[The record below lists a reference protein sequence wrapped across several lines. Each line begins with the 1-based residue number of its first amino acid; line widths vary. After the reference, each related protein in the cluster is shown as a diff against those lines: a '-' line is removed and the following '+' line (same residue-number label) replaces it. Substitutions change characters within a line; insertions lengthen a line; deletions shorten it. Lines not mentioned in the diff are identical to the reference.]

1 MILICCEQTVAGSIA
16 SITTTSITTSEEEA
30 CLLPTETTRI
40 LYNAIES
47 FKAAGI
53 DLPGWMQ
60 YPFVGDDSADDDGDF
75 DDDGSDDN
83 DGDGG

>member
-1 MILICCEQTVAGSIA
+1 MS
-16 SITTTSITTSEEEA
+16 
-30 CLLPTETTRI
+30 TETTRI